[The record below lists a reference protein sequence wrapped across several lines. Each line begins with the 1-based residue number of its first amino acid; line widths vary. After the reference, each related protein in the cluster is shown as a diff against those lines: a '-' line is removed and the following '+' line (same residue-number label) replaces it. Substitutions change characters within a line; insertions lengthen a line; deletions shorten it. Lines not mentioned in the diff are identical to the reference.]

1 MVSDRDF
8 VTVGR
13 IQRPFGVKGEVKVRP
28 LSDVPDRLETLSKV
42 SLVAKDGKTMDT
54 SVTGVRR
61 AGSEFIVRFAGLT
74 TPEAAKL
81 WCGGLIQVTRET
93 VPAPPVGHY
102 YECDLVGLIIQ
113 NDRGQ
118 RIGIVEEIW
127 ELPAH
132 HVFVI
137 RDGEEETLV
146 PAVRE
151 WVTRVDLEKR
161 LITVRM
167 MDSTDARDGSV

>member
-1 MVSDRDF
+1 MAIERDF

-42 SLVAKDGKTMDT
+42 SLVAKDGRAMDT
-54 SVTGVRR
+54 SVTRVRR
-61 AGSEFIVRFAGLT
+61 AGSEFIVGFADLT

-81 WCGGLIQVTRET
+81 WCGGFIQVTRGT
-93 VPAPPVGHY
+93 VPALPADHY
-102 YECDLVGLIIQ
+102 YECDLVGLTVQ

-118 RIGIVEEIW
+118 RIGILEEIW

-137 RDGEEETLV
+137 RHGEEETLV

-161 LITVRM
+161 LMTVRM
-167 MDSTDARDGSV
+167 MDSTDERDASV